1 MRETLTLQAVQ
12 AALNSAQASDEVF
25 TYHATEYKL
34 QKIRNSSAIDAVIV
48 SSLQSLPTEEKT
60 SLQIMATIAPIATS
74 AAIPQ
79 ATEPARYYVYT
90 KDAKSYI
97 VTESKIFLHVSPVYP
112 ANPANFNFDVSDY
125 LLLSSRITQKV
136 ANNNFK
142 RIISGISSIK
152 ESGKSVYIAVYFSD
166 EASSVYR
173 AESDLF
179 TYQGSTVTT
188 SQTQQ
193 TTVTGETVAGKR
205 TTGDERPAIVVTP
218 NTPTPLPQSQQQMA
232 RPSPTTLCTG
242 PYSDPINRY
251 NKASG
256 VDSWFREGRTTIP
269 CATIAT
275 DAKTKLTVTLT
286 DGTFMKPGPFT
297 FKDVAM
303 ENKEDK
309 WVGFMMNQETKQW
322 IQLEVKEKKL
332 TYAACLDQCAETSS
346 TAPTYR
352 QKKDLEVKHDKDK
365 KYKFEG
371 GTVEYTEIDPFNKG
385 MSPSLIL
392 GLIIGGSIMGFI
404 IVVVVIAV
412 FVFNRSS
419 VANGVDAITT
429 QMRNARKNALRQL
442 QSWRGDSDISSQT
455 DSLMQ
460 SP

>member
-1 MRETLTLQAVQ
+1 MIDTLPAVRD
-12 AALNSAQASDEVF
+12 ALNSAPASDEVF

-34 QKIRNSSAIDAVIV
+34 QKIRTSSAIDETIV
-48 SSLQSLPTEEKT
+48 RNLQSLPTEPTEEKT
-60 SLQIMATIAPIATS
+60 SLQIMATISQT
-74 AAIPQ
+74 
-79 ATEPARYYVYT
+79 TDPARYYVYT

-97 VTESKIFLHVSPVYP
+97 VTESKIFLHVPPVIPPANP
-112 ANPANFNFDVSDY
+112 ANPANFNFDVSAY

-142 RIISGISSIK
+142 RMISGISSIK
-152 ESGKSVYIAVYFSD
+152 ESGKSVYIAVCFYD
-166 EASSVYR
+166 DASSVYR

-193 TTVTGETVAGKR
+193 TTVTGATMGEPESRNQQPVN
-205 TTGDERPAIVVTP
+205 VVTPMPP

-232 RPSPTTLCTG
+232 HPSPTTLCTG

-251 NKASG
+251 NKASDI
-256 VDSWFREGRTTIP
+256 DSWFREGRTTIP

-309 WVGFMMNQETKQW
+309 WFGFMMNQETKQW

-365 KYKFEG
+365 KYTFEG
-371 GTVEYTEIDPFNKG
+371 GTVEYTEIDPFNTG
-385 MSPSLIL
+385 MSPLKL
-392 GLIIGGSIMGFI
+392 GLIIGGSILGGI
-404 IVVVVIAV
+404 ILLVVIAV
-412 FVFNRSS
+412 LVFNRSS
-419 VANGVDAITT
+419 VANGVNAIAT
-429 QMRNARKNALRQL
+429 QMRDEGDNAFRRL
-442 QSWRGDSDISSQT
+442 QSWRGNANTSSEMDPLLT
-455 DSLMQ
+455 PQ
-460 SP
+460 SQ